1 MRDETRA
8 FIALRAKKA
17 VAGCEM
23 NRVRRLRV
31 GAQKLLAPGCA
42 LEREHVCRIR
52 YHLRVASGGDS
63 PVLIDRG
70 NYRTGAEWADG
81 RESKW
86 LKLLRQV

>member
-31 GAQKLLAPGCA
+31 GAQKLSAPDRA

-52 YHLRVASGGDS
+52 YSLRIASGGDS
-63 PVLIDRG
+63 PVLIDRS
-70 NYRTGAEWADG
+70 NDRAGAKWADG
-81 RESKW
+81 
-86 LKLLRQV
+86 